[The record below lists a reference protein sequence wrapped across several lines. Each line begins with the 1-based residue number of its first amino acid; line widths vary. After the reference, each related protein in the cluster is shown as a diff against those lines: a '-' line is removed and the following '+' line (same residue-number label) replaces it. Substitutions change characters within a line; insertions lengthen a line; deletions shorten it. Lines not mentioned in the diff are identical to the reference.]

1 MPLVFWVKDLLFK
14 RSNFNN
20 RQIIN
25 AVDTNDATALT
36 TAIIDCESMGIFS
49 DFLANE
55 NVINLINVL
64 FENNAVVSLMKPN
77 DWERLCRNRA
87 ALHIILAHSTHIN
100 YSALSSNAGAIKYLE
115 ENPDRI
121 DYNELSRNH
130 AAMHLILAK
139 PLLINWYAFSE
150 NPSALPFLI
159 KDYNKYV
166 LGHLMANP
174 AAMDIITKDMSSI
187 NYEYLSK
194 NINAIHLLEDKFI
207 NVKNLIANSSI
218 FINEC

>member
-1 MPLVFWVKDLLFK
+1 MTLVPWVKDLLFK
-14 RSNFNN
+14 RNGLNN
-20 RQIIN
+20 RQMISAID
-25 AVDTNDATALT
+25 ANDALSLT
-36 TAIIDCESMGIFS
+36 TAIIDCGSMGIFS

-55 NVINLINVL
+55 NVIHLINKL
-64 FENNAVVSLMKPN
+64 FENTAIVALMKPN
-77 DWERLCRNRA
+77 DWERLCRNPLA
-87 ALHIILAHSTHIN
+87 MHLILAHPRHIN
-100 YSALSSNAGAIKYLE
+100 YSALSSNAGAVKYLE
-115 ENPDRI
+115 GNLDLI

-139 PLLINWYAFSE
+139 PDLINWYAFSE
-150 NPSALPFLI
+150 NPSALPFLT
-159 KDYNKYV
+159 KDYNKYI

-207 NVKNLIANSSI
+207 NVKNLLANSSI
-218 FINEC
+218 FNVC